1 MERRRRPAPRRALIA
16 ACAAAATAL
25 LLTGCSSGGGSDSGK
40 DPSTS
45 GSSAGDGSDGG
56 KGTAPAAAKF
66 RTLPDACGSVP
77 AATVSALVPKAK
89 AAAGKP
95 AKSDD
100 TSVRGGCSWTGNGK
114 DGYQYR
120 WLSVTFQRF
129 TPAAGASAEDQAKE
143 RFADQAAQ
151 LGKAK
156 GATSTAV
163 SGVGDQAVSVAARE
177 TVAKVTSQ
185 NDTVLVRTG
194 NVLVI
199 VEYDGAGLAG
209 KKNPSSATVDAG
221 ALRAAK
227 DAAAAVAT
235 GRPATPAGPSPTA
248 KGRTSGKPSGTATST
263 PPSTA
268 GAKKG

>member
-16 ACAAAATAL
+16 ACAAAAVPAL
-25 LLTGCSSGGGSDSGK
+25 LLTGCSSSGGGSDAGK

-45 GSSAGDGSDGG
+45 AAGKGADGG
-56 KGTAPAAAKF
+56 TGADGAPAAAKF
-66 RTLPDACGSVP
+66 RTLPDACGSVS
-77 AATVSALVPKAK
+77 AATVTALVPKAK

-95 AKSDD
+95 AASDD

-120 WLSVTFQRF
+120 WLSVTLQRF
-129 TPAAGASAEDQAKE
+129 TPGAGTSAEDQAKG
-143 RFADQAAQ
+143 RFADQAAR

-156 GATSTAV
+156 GASSTPV
-163 SGVGDQAVSVAARE
+163 SGVGDQAVSVAAKA

-185 NDTVLVRTG
+185 NATVLVRTG
-194 NVLVI
+194 NVVVI

-209 KKNPSSATVDAG
+209 KKNPSAATVDAG

-227 DAAAAVAT
+227 EAVAAVAS
-235 GRPATPAGPSPTA
+235 GKPAKPAKPSPTG
-248 KGRTSGKPSGTATST
+248 KSTPSGKPS
-263 PPSTA
+263 STA
-268 GAKKG
+268 GDGKS